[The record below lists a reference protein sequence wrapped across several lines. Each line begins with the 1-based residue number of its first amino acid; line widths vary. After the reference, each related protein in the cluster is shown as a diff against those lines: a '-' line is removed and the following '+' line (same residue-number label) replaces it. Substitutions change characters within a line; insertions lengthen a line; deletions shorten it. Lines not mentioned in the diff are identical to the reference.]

1 MRLRPNIGASIIL
14 LLLMTSAIGCQSL
27 CEEQDLEAV
36 FPTRDVVVAAQGIEQ
51 GASIE
56 NEMLTQR
63 SVPVD
68 ETTEMALTDI
78 GSALG
83 KVAAIDILTNQMIS
97 PNMLVAE

>member
-1 MRLRPNIGASIIL
+1 MRLRPNIGVSIIV
-14 LLLMTSAIGCQSL
+14 LLLMTSAIGCQYL

-36 FPTRDVVVAAQGIEQ
+36 FPTKEVVVAAQGIEQ

-56 NEMLTQR
+56 REMLTLR
-63 SVPVD
+63 AVPID
-68 ETTEMALTDI
+68 ETNEMAFTDI

-83 KVAAIDILTNQMIS
+83 EVAAIDILTNQIIS